1 MSAST
6 VTARSSGL
14 FRLFGLGASGPID
27 EADPAA
33 CHAPWY
39 PVAALLAALGL
50 LLAAFAANQ
59 SRQGGAGAF
68 ELFYG
73 AVFLIVFPAALNLI
87 LPHTSRGDRIATLMA
102 LTLGL
107 FGLRI
112 VRAPLY
118 FIDHDEYLHW
128 DMAQNLMETGRL
140 FIVNTLFPIGQNF
153 PGLAILTAA
162 LGEMSG
168 LSIHAAGLLI
178 LGAARVV
185 FVGSL
190 FLFAERLTRSARAGG
205 LCCLF
210 YMACSTFV
218 FFDTHFAYQSI
229 ALPLMAFVLW
239 LDVRIR
245 DARPAEA
252 LLLLLVALA
261 TLMAISATH
270 HMTSYATAAIL
281 VLVAVFE
288 IRRGTP
294 LRQFAR
300 SAILAYAAV
309 TMPLLWSSSAPASNS
324 SYLGPL
330 LSNGLNDL
338 LAILQFEMPRKLFTG
353 QDGEVAPLWQ
363 RVVTLGSVALISA
376 GLGIGFV
383 KSLAWNGPPLPA
395 RGGLLDFLRY
405 LLLQSR
411 GRQFVISALA
421 IGFPLSIV
429 FRLTSTG
436 WEIGNRITPFAYLGV
451 GLVLANLTATT
462 LQGRSRSPLRAA
474 VLAAAAGMAI
484 VGGIISGEGRLVLV
498 PSRYLVSADAASVE
512 PMGIDAARWTRE
524 WLGPRQRFAAD
535 RIARL
540 LLAVHGHQQVSTTL
554 HHGYDAGQL
563 LTAPALGPTE
573 RDMLHRLEL
582 DYILAD
588 LRLTTGRS
596 LVGTYF
602 DGGLSDQML
611 SGPPSPRAF
620 LKFNDEPGVHRVF
633 DNGHAVIYDVR
644 ALR

>member
-1 MSAST
+1 MSAN
-6 VTARSSGL
+6 TAKARPSGL
-14 FRLFGLGASGPID
+14 FRLFGLGSAGPME

-39 PVAALLAALGL
+39 PAVFLLAAIGL
-50 LLAAFAANQ
+50 LVAAIACNQ
-59 SRQGGAGAF
+59 SRQGEPGAVG
-68 ELFYG
+68 LFYC
-73 AVFLIVFPAALNLI
+73 AVFLIVFPAALNLV
-87 LPHTSRGDRIATLMA
+87 LPHTSRSDRIATLMG

-128 DMAQNLMETGRL
+128 DMAQDLMEAGRL

-162 LGEMSG
+162 LSGMSD
-168 LSIHAAGLLI
+168 LSIHVAGLLI
-178 LGAARVV
+178 LLAARIV

-190 FLFAERLTRSARAGG
+190 FLLAERLTGSARAGA

-218 FFDTHFAYQSI
+218 LFDTHFAYQSI

-239 LDVRIR
+239 LDLRIR
-245 DARPAEA
+245 DARRGEA
-252 LLLLLVALA
+252 LLLLAVALVTLVAI
-261 TLMAISATH
+261 TVTH
-270 HMTSYATAAIL
+270 HMTSYVTAAIL
-281 VLVAVFE
+281 LMIGLLE
-288 IRRGTP
+288 LGRGNGF
-294 LRQFAR
+294 QQMAR
-300 SAILAYAAV
+300 SAILAYAAI
-309 TMPLLWSSSAPASNS
+309 MFPLLWSSSAPSSNS

-330 LSNGLNDL
+330 LANGLNDL
-338 LAILQFEMPRKLFTG
+338 KAILQFEMPRKLFTSP
-353 QDGEVAPLWQ
+353 DGEVAPLWQ
-363 RVVTLGSVALISA
+363 RVVTLGSVVLISA
-376 GLGIGFV
+376 GLGVGFF
-383 KSLAWNGPPLPA
+383 KSLAWNGAPVPA
-395 RGGLLDFLRY
+395 GGGLWTFLRY
-405 LLLQSR
+405 IVTQTR
-411 GRQFVISALA
+411 GRQVVLSALA
-421 IGFPLSIV
+421 IGFPVGIM
-429 FRLTSTG
+429 FRLTSSG

-451 GLVLANLTATT
+451 GLVLAILTATT
-462 LQGRSRSPLRAA
+462 LQGRSRNPFRAG
-474 VLAAAAGMAI
+474 VIAAAAGVAV
-484 VGGIISGEGRLVLV
+484 VGGIISGEGPLVLV

-512 PMGIDAARWTRE
+512 PMGIDAARWSGE
-524 WLGPRQRFAAD
+524 WLGPHQRFAAD

-540 LLAVHGHQQVSTTL
+540 LLAVHGRQQVSTTL

-563 LTAPALGPTE
+563 LTSETLGPTE

-611 SGPPSPRAF
+611 SGPPSPKAF
-620 LKFNDEPGVHRVF
+620 LKFNDVPGVHRVF
-633 DNGHAVIYDVR
+633 DNGYAVIFDVR